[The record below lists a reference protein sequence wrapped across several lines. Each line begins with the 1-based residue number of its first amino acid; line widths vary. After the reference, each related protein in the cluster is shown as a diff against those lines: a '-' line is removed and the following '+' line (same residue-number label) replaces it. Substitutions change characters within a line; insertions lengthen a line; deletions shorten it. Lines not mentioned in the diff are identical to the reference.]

1 MSVLRTHE
9 TISVIEKQR
18 TKNFILFYKA
28 SYTFFSSLFLSEMFN
43 CSISLASL
51 NVRGPEGFGQKKG
64 FVFIL

>member
-1 MSVLRTHE
+1 MRLFLLLRNSAQKT
-9 TISVIEKQR
+9 
-18 TKNFILFYKA
+18 FILFYKA